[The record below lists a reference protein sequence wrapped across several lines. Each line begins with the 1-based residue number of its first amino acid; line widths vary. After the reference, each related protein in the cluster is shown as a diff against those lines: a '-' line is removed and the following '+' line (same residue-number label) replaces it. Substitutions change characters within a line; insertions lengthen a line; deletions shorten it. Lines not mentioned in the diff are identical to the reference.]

1 MIRLCVC
8 LLVAGLI
15 SCQENSKEIATNW
28 AMKPTLW
35 HPATDE
41 LGSQLDTTG
50 GLFQDSSLQVQFTI
64 TKKTT
69 EVWPYV
75 ELIFESPENFQGS
88 QGIELEYQCDQE
100 LVVKL
105 FQEDFGPAPKGNDT
119 YSLYQTKVPSSLQ
132 WKTLRL
138 NFSDFQFPSWVPE
151 QSKDI
156 AMNLSKTRKLYLT
169 PALDAT
175 LGGSSKLQVKGLRF
189 IKKSP

>member
-1 MIRLCVC
+1 MIRLFIS
-8 LLVAGLI
+8 LLLLSVL
-15 SCQENSKEIATNW
+15 SCQKSQVTNW
-28 AMKPTLW
+28 AMKPSLW

-50 GLFQDSSLQVQFTI
+50 GFFQDSSLRVQFTI

-88 QGIELEYQCDQE
+88 QGVELEYQCDQE

-151 QSKDI
+151 KSKGI
-156 AMNLSKTRKLYLT
+156 AMNLEKTQKIYLT

-175 LGGSSKLQVKGLRF
+175 LGGSSLLRVRGLRF
-189 IKKSP
+189 LKQ